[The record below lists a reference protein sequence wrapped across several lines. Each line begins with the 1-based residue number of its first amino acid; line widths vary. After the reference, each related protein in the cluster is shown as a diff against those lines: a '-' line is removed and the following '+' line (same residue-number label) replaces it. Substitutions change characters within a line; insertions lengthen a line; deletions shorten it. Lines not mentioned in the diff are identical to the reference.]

1 MAKFI
6 KYFTKSLLNEAVPA
20 PLPQDPALDD
30 STAFAGSF
38 EDGNGV
44 EQIAGEVANASID
57 PVQRDM
63 ILKKADKYA
72 ENISNVI
79 LPTIRKLHN
88 DIVSGVFK
96 SIAPDLKG
104 VSSIAED
111 LASLSE
117 SLRGRIRDAVIKS
130 DNAGK
135 K

>member
-1 MAKFI
+1 MSKFI

-20 PLPQDPALDD
+20 PTLAEPVLDD
-30 STAFAGSF
+30 AVAFEGSF
-38 EDGNGV
+38 EDGQGAS
-44 EQIAGEVANASID
+44 QIKTEVGGISLD

-104 VSSIAED
+104 VSGIAED

-117 SLRGRIRDAVIKS
+117 SLRGRVRDAVLKS
-130 DNAGK
+130 DNKDK

>member
-1 MAKFI
+1 MSDKFNR
-6 KYFTKSLLNEAVPA
+6 YFTKSLLKEEVPAVPVA
-20 PLPQDPALDD
+20 DD
-30 STAFAGSF
+30 SAIFDNSF
-38 EDGNGV
+38 EDEGTASQV
-44 EQIAGEVANASID
+44 QDEVGSISID
-57 PVQRDM
+57 PIQRDM

-104 VSSIAED
+104 VSGIAED

-130 DNAGK
+130 DNKDK